1 MGGDETMKYYRLNGE
16 VWAFELD
23 GSQDHLITDKYIAM
37 TTDEIKRHLKPQD
50 YLSDEEKRAQ
60 YLASLKPLTR
70 RQFKLVLLEND
81 LLDRIENAISAIA
94 DDKTRARIQIEYTE
108 ATEFHRMSES
118 VIYMYTLIGLTEVQ
132 VDAMWEQA
140 LQL

>member
-1 MGGDETMKYYRLNGE
+1 MVGDEAMKYYRLNGD
-16 VWAFELD
+16 VWAFEAD
-23 GSQDHLITDKYIAM
+23 GSQDELITDEFIVM
-37 TTDEIKRHLKPQD
+37 TQDEVDRHINPQKH
-50 YLSDEEKRAQ
+50 LSDEEKRAQ

-70 RQFKLVLLEND
+70 RQFKLILLESD
-81 LLDRIENAISAIA
+81 LLDHIENAISAIA

-108 ATEFHRMSES
+108 ATEFHRMSEF
-118 VIYMYTLIGLTEVQ
+118 VIYMYTLIGLIEVQ

>member
-1 MGGDETMKYYRLNGE
+1 MKYYRLNGE
-16 VWAFELD
+16 VWAFEAD
-23 GSQDHLITDKYIAM
+23 GSQDELITDEFIVM
-37 TTDEIKRHLKPQD
+37 TQDEVDRHINPQKH
-50 YLSDEEKRAQ
+50 LSDEEKRAQ

-108 ATEFHRMSES
+108 ATEFHRVSES
-118 VIYMYTLIGLTEVQ
+118 IAYMCALLELTEAQ

>member
-1 MGGDETMKYYRLNGE
+1 MDGVVMRKLYKKDGE
-16 VWAFELD
+16 IYEFELD
-23 GSQDHLITDKYIAM
+23 GSQDHLITDQHIKM
-37 TTDEIKRHLKPQD
+37 TAIEIDRHINPQD

-60 YLASLKPLTR
+60 YLASLRPLTR

-81 LLDRIENAISAIA
+81 LLDHIENAISAIE
-94 DDKTRARIQIEYTE
+94 DDKVRVRIQIEYME

-132 VDAMWEQA
+132 VDAMWEYA
-140 LQL
+140 LTL

>member
-1 MGGDETMKYYRLNGE
+1 MMKHYKQGGLVRAFDEVDVE
-16 VWAFELD
+16 EFV
-23 GSQDHLITDKYIAM
+23 TDDMIEM
-37 TTDEIKRHLKPQD
+37 TFAEYDPIINPQK

-70 RQFKLVLLEND
+70 RQFRLVLLENN

-108 ATEFHRMSES
+108 ATEFHRVSES
-118 VIYMYTLIGLTEVQ
+118 IAYMCALLELTEAQ
-132 VDAMWEQA
+132 VDEMWTS
-140 LQL
+140 

>member
-1 MGGDETMKYYRLNGE
+1 MRKLYKKDGE
-16 VWAFELD
+16 IYEFELD
-23 GSQDHLITDKYIAM
+23 GSQDHLITDQHIKM
-37 TTDEIKRHLKPQD
+37 TAIEIDRHINPQD

-60 YLASLKPLTR
+60 YLASLRPLTR

-81 LLDRIENAISAIA
+81 LLDHIENAISAIE
-94 DDKTRARIQIEYTE
+94 DDKVRVRIQIEYME

-132 VDAMWEQA
+132 VDAMWEYA
-140 LQL
+140 LTL

>member
-1 MGGDETMKYYRLNGE
+1 MKYYRLNGE
-16 VWAFELD
+16 VWAFEAD
-23 GSQDHLITDKYIAM
+23 GSQDELITDEFIVM
-37 TTDEIKRHLKPQD
+37 TQDEVDRHINPQKH
-50 YLSDEEKRAQ
+50 LSDEEKRAQ
-60 YLASLKPLTR
+60 YLASLKSLTR

-94 DDKTRARIQIEYTE
+94 DDKTRALIQIEYTE

-132 VDAMWEQA
+132 VDEMWEQA
-140 LQL
+140 PTL

>member
-16 VWAFELD
+16 VWAFEAD
-23 GSQDHLITDKYIAM
+23 GSQDELITDEFIVM
-37 TTDEIKRHLKPQD
+37 TQDEVDRHINPQK

-60 YLASLKPLTR
+60 YLASLKSLTR

-108 ATEFHRMSES
+108 ATEFHRVSES
-118 VIYMYTLIGLTEVQ
+118 ITYMCALLELTEVQ